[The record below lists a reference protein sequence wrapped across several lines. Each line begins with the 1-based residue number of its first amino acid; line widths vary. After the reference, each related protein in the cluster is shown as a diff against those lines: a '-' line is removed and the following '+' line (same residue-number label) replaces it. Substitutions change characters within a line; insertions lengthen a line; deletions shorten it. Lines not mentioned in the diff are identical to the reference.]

1 MIIFPAIDI
10 KDETCVR
17 LYKGNMDSAEQVAD
31 SYLDTAAA
39 FKAAGAQWIHMVD
52 LNGACEGVRKNTHI
66 FTEVAAASGLK
77 VEVGGGI
84 RSMADIEYYLSRGI
98 TRVVI
103 GSAAVKNP
111 QLVQEAC
118 KAFGEHIAVG
128 IDARKGLVATEG
140 WVETSAVSYLTLA
153 KEMEQAG
160 VRTIIFT
167 DIDRDGM
174 LSGPNLEQL
183 TALNK
188 AVSCDIVASGG
199 IKDIDN
205 IRALRDAGLYGAICG
220 RSIYKGTLNLKEA
233 IALCRTEEKA

>member
-17 LYKGNMDSAEQVAD
+17 LYKGDMDSAERVAD

-66 FTEVAAASGLK
+66 FTEVAASSGLK

-84 RSMADIEYYLSRGI
+84 RSMADVEYYLSRGI
-98 TRVVI
+98 SRVVI

-111 QLVQEAC
+111 QLVREAC
-118 KAFGEHIAVG
+118 KAYGERIAVG
-128 IDARKGLVATEG
+128 IDARNGLVATEG
-140 WVETSAVSYLTLA
+140 WVETSKVDYITLA

-183 TALNK
+183 TALNE
-188 AVSCDIVASGG
+188 AVSCDVVASGG
-199 IKDIDN
+199 IKDIAN

-220 RSIYKGTLNLKEA
+220 RSIYKGTLSLKEA
-233 IALCRTEEKA
+233 TALCNTEENR